1 MVIYVVIIIK
11 HVLKHDTDVPLSKMR
26 MNIKR
31 TLHEGGLKDY
41 EQQFS

>member
-1 MVIYVVIIIK
+1 MYVVVIIFK

-31 TLHEGGLKDY
+31 TLFEGGISNN
-41 EQQFS
+41 E